1 MTIRYQIEVGPE
13 MPNCARSGRIL
24 IAVVLLG
31 VILAATSQAA
41 QAQMFW
47 SVETPDGRTN
57 WLLGTI
63 HTEDP
68 RVLDFPPALHDA
80 LDRAERVA
88 LELVPDPEM
97 LSALNA
103 AMVLPRGE
111 RLSEL
116 LPAEL
121 HERVVGALDQY
132 GLTPSAVDRLR
143 PWAAAMTLAL
153 PPPETGLFMDM
164 AVAFRA
170 SRAGADLHGLESLD
184 EQLAFLTGLGR
195 AAHIEML
202 ELAVEDAVRDR
213 ALFDAL
219 VAAYLARDAERVRA
233 LAERELAAM
242 GPEIEASFRDRGIVE
257 RNQRMIERVMPLLE
271 QGGTLLAVGALH
283 LPGEQG
289 LVELLRARGYTVEVI
304 Y

>member
-1 MTIRYQIEVGPE
+1 MLNSPFPSRRALFTTLS
-13 MPNCARSGRIL
+13 A
-24 IAVVLLG
+24 
-31 VILAATSQAA
+31 VILLAAALPA
-41 QAQMFW
+41 QAQLFW

-63 HTEDP
+63 HTEDT

-80 LDRAERVA
+80 LDRADRVA

-97 LSALNA
+97 LAALSA

-116 LPAEL
+116 LSAEL
-121 HERVVGALDQY
+121 NKRVVGALDGY

-164 AVAFRA
+164 ALAFRA
-170 SRAGADLHGLESLD
+170 SRAGADLQALETLD

-195 AAHIEML
+195 QAHIEML
-202 ELAVEDAVRDR
+202 ELAVEDARRDR
-213 ALFDAL
+213 ALFEAL
-219 VAAYLARDAERVRA
+219 VTAYLSRDAERVRA
-233 LAERELAAM
+233 LAERELATM
-242 GPEIEASFRDRGIVE
+242 GPEIQARFRKEGIIERNLRMVE
-257 RNQRMIERVMPLLE
+257 RAAPLLD
-271 QGGTLLAVGALH
+271 
-283 LPGEQG
+283 
-289 LVELLRARGYTVEVI
+289 VI

>member
-1 MTIRYQIEVGPE
+1 
-13 MPNCARSGRIL
+13 MPNRAPVVPDRSPTATRR
-24 IAVVLLG
+24 LLAG
-31 VILAATSQAA
+31 LLLLALVPSV
-41 QAQMFW
+41 QAQLLW
-47 SVETPDGRTN
+47 TVETPDGRTG

-80 LDRAERVA
+80 LDRADRVA

-103 AMVLPRGE
+103 AMVLPRDE
-111 RLSEL
+111 RLSTL
-116 LPAEL
+116 LSSDL
-121 HERVVGALDQY
+121 HQRVVDALETY

-164 AVAFRA
+164 ALAFRA
-170 SRAGADLHGLESLD
+170 SRAGAELHALESLD

-195 AAHIEML
+195 SAHIEML
-202 ELAVEDAVRDR
+202 ELAVEDARRDR
-213 ALFDAL
+213 ALFEAL
-219 VAAYLARDAERVRA
+219 VAAYLARDAERVRV

-242 GPEIEASFRDRGIVE
+242 GPEIQTRFREQGIIERNLRMVE
-257 RNQRMIERVMPLLE
+257 RAMPLLD
-271 QGGTLLAVGALH
+271 QGGTLVAVGTLH
-283 LPGEQG
+283 LPGEHG
-289 LVELLRARGYTVEVI
+289 LVELLRARGYTLEVV